1 MKRAQFETGAEPA
14 RARTRRSGQAR
25 NPEILLCYRTPSMI
39 NKRKAKSALVFT
51 LSAATIALLNHSTAA
66 IANGVIPAQ
75 EAETQAKLAKYSINW
90 INSLPEAQ
98 QKARLEHKPILWL
111 HVLGNIDGFT

>member
-1 MKRAQFETGAEPA
+1 
-14 RARTRRSGQAR
+14 
-25 NPEILLCYRTPSMI
+25 MI
-39 NKRKAKSALVFT
+39 NTRKTKSTLALA
-51 LSAATIALLNHSTAA
+51 LSAATIALLNQTSLASG
-66 IANGVIPAQ
+66 NNVIPAQ

-98 QKARLEHKPILWL
+98 QKAKQEHKPILWL

>member
-1 MKRAQFETGAEPA
+1 MT
-14 RARTRRSGQAR
+14 
-25 NPEILLCYRTPSMI
+25 
-39 NKRKAKSALVFT
+39 NKRKAKSALAFA
-51 LSAATIALLNHSTAA
+51 LSAATIALLNQTTLAS
-66 IANGVIPAQ
+66 ANGVIPAQ
-75 EAETQAKLAKYSINW
+75 EAETQAKLTKYSINW

>member
-1 MKRAQFETGAEPA
+1 
-14 RARTRRSGQAR
+14 
-25 NPEILLCYRTPSMI
+25 MI
-39 NKRKAKSALVFT
+39 NTRKIKSTLALA
-51 LSAATIALLNHSTAA
+51 LSAATIALLNQTSL
-66 IANGVIPAQ
+66 ANGIIPAQ

-98 QKARLEHKPILWL
+98 QKAKQEHKPILWL